1 MFKRL
6 IVASVLLALSGCSM
20 LHPGRDSA
28 PVYLVFFR
36 YDSAALTADARKV
49 VDDAAAAIRDTKP
62 STVELAGY
70 TDTTAIA
77 SSRHFAEP
85 RFSTV
90 AEALIADGIDPKLLV
105 RVPLPEPEALL
116 STTADRRVE
125 IRLVNKAMP

>member
-1 MFKRL
+1 MFKKL
-6 IVASVLLALSGCSM
+6 IVASVLLALGGCTLFHS
-20 LHPGRDSA
+20 GRDSA
-28 PVYLVFFR
+28 PAYIVFFR
-36 YDSAALTADARKV
+36 FDSAALTPDARKV
-49 VDDAAAAIRDTKP
+49 VDDAAASIRDTRP

-85 RFSTV
+85 RFAAV

-105 RVPLPEPEALL
+105 RVPLPESEALL
-116 STTADRRVE
+116 SATADRRVE